1 MLAQGKKLADTFDSS
16 RNGKTVKKTAV
27 KKDNKAKEKKVATTV
42 ETAVVEKKDAIIP
55 SGDSTMNSLMQE
67 GQNTSTQQ
75 LETQAAQ
82 LVEQANA
89 MMLKNQEMAQTQG
102 G

>member
-1 MLAQGKKLADTFDSS
+1 LEEGK
-16 RNGKTVKKTAV
+16 
-27 KKDNKAKEKKVATTV
+27 
-42 ETAVVEKKDAIIP
+42 
-55 SGDSTMNSLMQE
+55 
-67 GQNTSTQQ
+67 NTSTQE